1 MTDRLTLHGF
11 AQLTV
16 GHQAVGLWAHP
27 EDHADR
33 FTDLEHWVEL
43 ARLLERG
50 RFDTLFLADILGP
63 YDVYGGDHAT
73 AARAAAQLPVGD
85 PVVPISAM
93 AAATTHLGFGITAST
108 TYDQPYTL
116 ARTFST
122 LDHLTKGRV
131 GWNIVTSYLDS
142 AARNLG
148 LDTQVPH
155 DERYDRAEEFLQA
168 TYALWEGSW
177 EDDAVVRDATGRT
190 WADPDKVHGAGFAG
204 RYYSVP
210 GPHLLHPSP
219 QRTPVLFQAGAS
231 SRGRAF
237 AARHAEVVFVNGPTT
252 AIVRGVVDKIRAAA
266 ADAGRD
272 PRAVRVIGMLT
283 PVVAPSDAEARRR
296 LDELQ
301 GYADREGAL
310 ALFGGWTGVDLSGYG
325 PDDPLE
331 YLETDANR
339 SALASFTTAD
349 PTRRWTVGELADFVA
364 IGGRAPVVTGSSVTV
379 ADEFERWAEEADL
392 DGFNVAYTLMPG
404 TFVDFVD
411 HVVPELQAR
420 GRVQRDYA
428 GGTLREALTGGG
440 PRLAAPHPAATY
452 RRPTRAAVA
461 HEARA

>member
-1 MTDRLTLHGF
+1 MTDRISLHGF
-11 AQLTV
+11 AQLSV
-16 GHQAVGLWAHP
+16 GHQAIGLWRHP

-33 FTDLEHWVEL
+33 FLDLDHWIDL

-50 RFDTLFLADILGP
+50 RFDTLFLSDILGP

-73 AARAAAQLPVGD
+73 ATRAAVQFPVGD
-85 PVVPISAM
+85 PIVPVSAM

-108 TYDQPYTL
+108 TYDQPYKL

-131 GWNIVTSYLDS
+131 GWNVVTSYLDS

-148 LDTQVPH
+148 LTEQVPH

-168 TYALWEGSW
+168 AYRLWEGSW
-177 EDDAVVRDATGRT
+177 EDDAVVNDADRGT
-190 WADPDKVHGAGFAG
+190 WADPAKVHGAGYAG
-204 RYYSVP
+204 RHYAVP
-210 GPHLLHPSP
+210 GPHLLPPSP
-219 QRTPVLFQAGAS
+219 QRTPVIFQAGAS
-231 SRGRAF
+231 ARGRAF
-237 AARHAEVVFVNGPTT
+237 AARHAEVVFINGPST
-252 AIVRGVVDKIRAAA
+252 AVVRGMVDKIRGAVAE
-266 ADAGRD
+266 AGRD

-296 LDELQ
+296 LAQLQ

-310 ALFGGWTGVDLSGYG
+310 ALFGGWTGVDLSGYA
-325 PDDPLE
+325 PDDPLQ
-331 YLETDANR
+331 YIETDANR

-349 PTRRWTVGELADFVA
+349 PTRRWTIGELADFVA
-364 IGGRAPVVTGSSVTV
+364 IGGRAPVVTGSPATV

-420 GRVQRDYA
+420 GRVQREYA
-428 GGTLREALTGGG
+428 GATLREALTGAG
-440 PRLAAPHPAATY
+440 PRLADPHPAAAH
-452 RRPTRAAVA
+452 RRQA
-461 HEARA
+461 HHVVGVGA